1 MSNLLNA
8 PSEDIGYLLW
18 RIMKLWQRGRYRLID
33 EFELT
38 VPQMEML
45 GAIFHMSKNDGEL
58 TQIALS
64 QETGIDP
71 MTTSTILRNLQKKG
85 YISRTES
92 KTDTRARVVSLE
104 PEGREQ
110 FMKALFK
117 VETIQEDLFKRIDK
131 KALVTQLQMLLQSLE
146 EYKK

>member
-18 RIMKLWQRGRYRLID
+18 RIMKLWQRGRFRLID

-45 GAIFHMSKNDGEL
+45 GAIFHMSQNAGEL

-85 YISRTES
+85 YITRTES
-92 KTDTRARVVSLE
+92 KTDTRARIVSLE

-117 VETIQEDLFKRIDK
+117 VETIQEDLFKKIDK
-131 KALVTQLQMLLQSLE
+131 KALVTQLQMLLESLE